1 MKQLTCLVMLLLV
14 GIPSLAHAQR
24 WAGIIDRS
32 RAVDWSAGNQG
43 IAGGIPNRTTICATL
58 NPGATAAQINAAIA
72 ACPANQVVFLN
83 AGTYNITG
91 LNFGSKNN
99 VTLRGAGPDRT
110 FLKFNGADG
119 CGGFAGDVCI
129 KGEDVLAQTW
139 PGHAPEEVGHFHVWT
154 GGYAQGSTQITVDS
168 TASLSVGMTIVLDQ
182 LDDATDTGG
191 VLISHASTRVL
202 ENISTGRVGRGQTQ
216 WVRIT
221 AINGLTLT
229 ITPGVYMPNF
239 RASQLPQIWWAQ
251 GPTLN
256 GIEEMS
262 LDHSGSSAIDAG
274 MSGVVFWN
282 TTQCWVKNVRSIK
295 SGRNHVWLVQ
305 ASRSEIRDNYFT
317 GADKPGASLNYGID
331 FYMGGDSLVINNV
344 FQHVTSSLLPG
355 TTSGDILAYN
365 FSRDQPY
372 SSPDYM
378 QIAVNTHDL
387 GNLMLLVEG
396 NQTNTFTM
404 DLFHGAG
411 HLNTVFR
418 NHLSGQDVGQTTN
431 TSVINLFAYNRF
443 VNVVGN
449 VLGTAGLERRLLSL
463 RRPRSH
469 HHAPLGQLRYGDGH
483 GSLRDVG
490 GARSI
495 SVRERESD
503 TSADAARF
511 VLPGGEA
518 VVVGDAVGGARLA
531 GRRPR
536 RDGRKRGG
544 GGWPGVEEPGEA
556 LLGEHD
562 ERSGLPD
569 QRQGLQRQD
578 LLHVIGQPGPE
589 LADRVPGPVRSMGA

>member
-43 IAGGIPNRTTICATL
+43 VAGGIPNRTTICATL

-449 VLGTAGLERRLLSL
+449 VLGTAGY
-463 RRPRSH
+463 H
-469 HHAPLGQLRYGDGH
+469 TNYQDCVN
-483 GSLRDVG
+483 GSGCATGNGIDN
-490 GARSI
+490 RSI
-495 SVRERESD
+495 YVV
-503 TSADAARF
+503 TSFAPPCSA
-511 VLPGGEA
+511 
-518 VVVGDAVGGARLA
+518 GATTIR
-531 GRRPR
+531 
-536 RDGRKRGG
+536 
-544 GGWPGVEEPGEA
+544 
-556 LLGEHD
+556 
-562 ERSGLPD
+562 
-569 QRQGLQRQD
+569 
-578 LLHVIGQPGPE
+578 
-589 LADRVPGPVRSMGA
+589 